1 MKNIV
6 YVLIVAVLFVAC
18 AKNPDDLFVDE
29 IYNEKIYLASRN
41 YQELIRIYKKK
52 LSKQDDDQTRLQ
64 LSQYYFDSKDY
75 NSVLYYLEPLV
86 KKKQSIQ
93 AFILQ
98 AKAFEDLRR
107 FDEALESLQGAMK
120 INSNLPEI
128 YNLAGIAYAAKKD
141 YPQAKQNFLTA
152 KKLFLSDEI
161 VNTNLGMVAI
171 LQKNYKEA
179 VNYLMP
185 LYKMGHK
192 NSKILSNLV
201 LALVKDK
208 QTRVALEIVE
218 KENMS
223 KSPRSFIRNIQKLNF
238 NDEKNKG

>member
-6 YVLIVAVLFVAC
+6 YVLIMAVLFAAC
-18 AKNPDDLFVDE
+18 AKNPNDLFVDE
-29 IYNEKIYLASRN
+29 IYNEKVYLASRN

-75 NSVLYYLEPLV
+75 NSVLYYIEPLV
-86 KKKQSIQ
+86 KKQSVQ

-98 AKAFEDLRR
+98 ARAFEELRR

-120 INSNLPEI
+120 INSKLPEI
-128 YNLAGIAYAAKKD
+128 YNLAGIAHAAKKD
-141 YPQAKQNFLTA
+141 YPSAKQNFLTA

-171 LQKNYKEA
+171 LQKNYTEA

-192 NSKILSNLV
+192 DSKILSNLV

-208 QTRVALEIVE
+208 QTRIALEIVE

-223 KSPRSFIRNIQKLNF
+223 KSPRNFIRNIQKLNF
-238 NDEKNKG
+238 DDEKSKG

>member
-1 MKNIV
+1 MKNIA
-6 YVLIVAVLFVAC
+6 YVLIMAVLFVAC
-18 AKNPDDLFVDE
+18 AKNPNDLFVDE
-29 IYNEKIYLASRN
+29 IYNEKVYLASRN

-52 LSKQDDDQTRLQ
+52 LSKQEDDQTRLQ

-75 NSVLYYLEPLV
+75 NSVLYYVEPLV
-86 KKKQSIQ
+86 KKQSVQ

-98 AKAFEDLRR
+98 ARAFEELRK

-120 INSNLPEI
+120 INSKLPEI

-171 LQKNYKEA
+171 LQKNYTEA

-192 NSKILSNLV
+192 DSKILSNLV

-208 QTRVALEIVE
+208 QTRIALEIVE

-223 KSPRSFIRNIQKLNF
+223 KSPRNFIRNIQKLNF
-238 NDEKNKG
+238 DDEKSKG

>member
-1 MKNIV
+1 MKNIA
-6 YVLIVAVLFVAC
+6 YILIIAVLFVAC
-18 AKNPDDLFVDE
+18 AKNPNDLFVDE
-29 IYNEKIYLASRN
+29 IYNEKVYLASRN

-52 LSKQDDDQTRLQ
+52 LSKQEDDQTRLQ

-75 NSVLYYLEPLV
+75 NSVLYYVEPLV
-86 KKKQSIQ
+86 KKQSVQ

-98 AKAFEDLRR
+98 ARAFEELRK

-120 INSNLPEI
+120 VNSTLPEI
-128 YNLAGIAYAAKKD
+128 YNLAGIAHAAKKD

-185 LYKMGHK
+185 LYKMGYK
-192 NSKILSNLV
+192 DSKILSNLV

-208 QTRVALEIVE
+208 QTRIALEIVE

-223 KSPRSFIRNIQKLNF
+223 KSPRNFIRNIQRLSF
-238 NDEKNKG
+238 DDEKSKG